1 MDISKNVRDRKRKW
15 LLTASAY
22 LVIIAV
28 IGSVMR
34 YKFAA
39 IFPLFDFNFILHAHS
54 HVAMLGWVYTAFF
67 TAMMYKF
74 LPASAFDSPAYIRIF
89 WLIQISVVGMLIT
102 FPIKG
107 YWALSIAF
115 STLHIFV
122 TYYFIYR
129 FKKDV
134 SQDIKNKY
142 PSSLLFIY
150 GGLILLIISTLGPFA
165 LAVIMAGKLGD
176 KDLYQQAIYFYLHFQ
191 YNGWFTL
198 GLAGI
203 MLSKL
208 EEKGI
213 ILNMNSVKLGFWLI
227 FISCIP
233 AYFLSLLSYSLPQWI
248 IVISGISAFIELL
261 GALIILRIL
270 LAYSKILLAESAGLV
285 RTLFYISV
293 FSLFLKFILQLLS
306 SSSYF
311 SAIVFSNR
319 DIIIGYIHLVMLGMV
334 TCGLLWWFSNKE
346 FFDYNNSLSKTGLY
360 LFLTGFVL
368 SEVLL
373 FMQFLIYYN
382 IIPNLPYHLL
392 LFISAVLMLA
402 GFTLLWIKQYL
413 LYNQKRLII

>member
-1 MDISKNVRDRKRKW
+1 METAKIVKDKKKLW

-28 IGSVMR
+28 IGAIMR

-39 IFPLFDFNFILHAHS
+39 IFPVFDFNFILHVHS
-54 HVAMLGWVYTAFF
+54 HVAMLGWVYTALF
-67 TAMMYKF
+67 TALMYKF
-74 LPASAFDSPAYIRIF
+74 LPASAFDSPAYKRIF
-89 WLIQISVVGMLIT
+89 WIIQISVIGMLIT

-107 YWALSIAF
+107 YWALSIVF

-129 FKKDV
+129 FRKDV
-134 SQDIKNKY
+134 SSEIKNKY
-142 PSSLLFIY
+142 PASLLFIN

-165 LAVIMAGKLGD
+165 LAVIMADKLGG
-176 KDLYQQAIYFYLHFQ
+176 KDLYNQAIYFYLHFQ

-203 MLSKL
+203 ILSKL

-213 ILNMNSVKLGFWLI
+213 TLNMSSIRLSFWLI

-248 IVISGISAFIELL
+248 IIISAVSAFIQLF
-261 GALIILRIL
+261 GALILLRTL
-270 LAYSKILLAESAGLV
+270 LAYSKMLLNESAGLV
-285 RTLFYISV
+285 KSLFYISV
-293 FSLFLKFILQLLS
+293 FSFFLKFILQLLS

-311 SAIVFSNR
+311 SAIVFGNR

-346 FFDYNNSLSKTGLY
+346 FFDYNNSLSKSGLL
-360 LFLTGFVL
+360 LFLSGFVL

-382 IIPNLPYHLL
+382 AVPNLPYHMI
-392 LFISAVLMLA
+392 LFISAILMLA
-402 GFTLLWIKQYL
+402 GFMLLWFKQYL
-413 LYNQKRLII
+413 LLRGKD